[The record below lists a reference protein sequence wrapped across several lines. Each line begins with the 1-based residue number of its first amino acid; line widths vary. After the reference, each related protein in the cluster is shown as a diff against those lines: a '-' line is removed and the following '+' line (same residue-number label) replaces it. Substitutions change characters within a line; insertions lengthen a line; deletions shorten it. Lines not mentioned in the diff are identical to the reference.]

1 MRRYL
6 SISLLLLMAI
16 AISGCISGNGNEVEW
31 TIEVYGEIP
40 SSFEI
45 EYAELDDMP
54 QTSLRDSW

>member
-1 MRRYL
+1 
-6 SISLLLLMAI
+6 MAI